1 MNPRASMLAYLEYL
15 GSADIPGLRSLFASD
30 AKVVSPLYGELP
42 AVEFYDRLLQDT
54 RTSKLRLHQKW
65 YDEKSQRGA
74 LFFAYGWEMANGQFA
89 KFDVVDIIQFNTEG
103 EILELQIIY
112 DTQATRTAWQS

>member
-15 GSADIPGLRSLFASD
+15 GSADVVGLRSLFASN
-30 AKVVSPLYGELP
+30 ATVNSPLYGELS

-54 RTSKLRLHQKW
+54 TASTLQLHHQW
-65 YDEKSQRGA
+65 YDEKSLRGA

-89 KFDVVDIIQFNTEG
+89 QFDVVDIIQFNAQG
-103 EILELQIIY
+103 EIEALQIIY